1 MSDLDELF
9 ERSDELRNILDESR
23 ETELS
28 EYINKYTADEISEF
42 FDMLLTVMWDDVWK
56 ATKYLRA
63 ITDSCLNQMVDA
75 RTKREREDLSNKTIQ
90 IMRTYFERTYS
101 YTEKGYKAA
110 RASEKG
116 RLNLLNKSVAEG
128 EHINELAKKIA
139 QDNPKLSKS
148 AIAKILIRKH
158 GIKLAESTIRNI
170 IRDREI
176 KEDTDP
182 FPFA

>member
-1 MSDLDELF
+1 MSDLEELF

-23 ETELS
+23 KTELS
-28 EYINKYTADEISEF
+28 EYINKYTADEIGNV
-42 FDMLLTVMWDDVWK
+42 FDMLLIVKLDDVRK
-56 ATKYLRA
+56 AAKYLKA
-63 ITDSCLNQMVDA
+63 ITDNCLNQMVDA

-110 RASEKG
+110 IGSEDG
-116 RLNLLNKSVAEG
+116 RLNLLNKTVAED

-139 QDNPKLSKS
+139 QSNPKLSKS
-148 AIAKILIRKH
+148 AIAKILKRKH
-158 GIKLAESTIRNI
+158 GIKLAESTIREI
-170 IRDREI
+170 IRDRKI

>member
-1 MSDLDELF
+1 MSDLEELF
-9 ERSDELRNILDESR
+9 ERSDELRSILDESR

-28 EYINKYTADEISEF
+28 EYINKFTADEISDF
-42 FDMLLTVMWDDVWK
+42 FGMLLSVEWDDVWK
-56 ATKYLRA
+56 TTKYLRA
-63 ITDSCLNQMVDA
+63 ITDNCLNQMVDA
-75 RTKREREDLSNKTIQ
+75 RTKRERKDLSNKTIQ

-110 RASEKG
+110 RAGQDG
-116 RLNLLNKSVAEG
+116 RLNLLNKTVAED

-139 QDNPKLSKS
+139 QNNPKLSKS

-158 GIKLAESTIRNI
+158 DIKKAESTIREI

-182 FPFA
+182 FSFV